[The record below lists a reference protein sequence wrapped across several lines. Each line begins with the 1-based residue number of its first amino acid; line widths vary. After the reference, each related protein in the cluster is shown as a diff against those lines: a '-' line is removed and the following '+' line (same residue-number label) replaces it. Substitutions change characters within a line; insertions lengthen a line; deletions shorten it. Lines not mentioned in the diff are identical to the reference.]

1 MHRPLRCSGDTFANC
16 VDLYTPMSRRL
27 VFSTITP
34 GSNQLLSNPLPCR
47 CHMCGHDNWQYAN
60 TAIFCNFPSAWRLL
74 FTKVAKLYNSQHFQS
89 PSFKLRDQC
98 DAGEVEVV
106 IHSNWPIGSA
116 SMAPKLGL
124 ASLHNAIQKQLQKL
138 IKIQFVLLYLADC
151 IHTGYGKF
159 TISIVYLVSV

>member
-1 MHRPLRCSGDTFANC
+1 MLRWHFHQLCWSLHTDVQEIGVLHYYSKSIVVKPLA
-16 VDLYTPMSRRL
+16 
-27 VFSTITP
+27 
-34 GSNQLLSNPLPCR
+34 LSCR

-124 ASLHNAIQKQLQKL
+124 ASLHNAIQKLLQKL
-138 IKIQFVLLYLADC
+138 IQMQIQTQIQIKMQIQIQWDLPQLGLASLQDL
-151 IHTGYGKF
+151 I
-159 TISIVYLVSV
+159 ISS

>member
-1 MHRPLRCSGDTFANC
+1 MDKTDLGDTRNLFPLKWIIGLC
-16 VDLYTPMSRRL
+16 DVQMTLSPIVLIFTHRC
-27 VFSTITP
+27 P
-34 GSNQLLSNPLPCR
+34 GDWKSIVVKPLALSCR

-124 ASLHNAIQKQLQKL
+124 ASLHNAIQKLLQKL
-138 IKIQFVLLYLADC
+138 IQMQIQ
-151 IHTGYGKF
+151 IQIQTQ
-159 TISIVYLVSV
+159 IQ